1 MDSKKS
7 LIDDVI
13 DTFDFQRVY
22 IAMTAVDWQW
32 QTTEGNGHAVPSI
45 ARLKAMARHL
55 LREAIKNKV
64 VGSGG
69 LEARYLPK
77 VDDEDECFQLR
88 FILSESDSHC
98 CYD

>member
-13 DTFDFQRVY
+13 NTFDFQRVY

-55 LREAIKNKV
+55 LRESIKNTV

-69 LEARYLPK
+69 FEARYYAK
-77 VDDEDECFQLR
+77 DKDQDEYFQLR
-88 FILSESDSHC
+88 FTLAESNS